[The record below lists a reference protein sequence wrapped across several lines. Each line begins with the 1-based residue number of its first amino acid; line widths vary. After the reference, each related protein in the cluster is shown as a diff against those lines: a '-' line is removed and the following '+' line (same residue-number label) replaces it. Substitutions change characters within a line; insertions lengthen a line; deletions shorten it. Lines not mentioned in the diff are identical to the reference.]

1 MDKCDMGKEGILK
14 TRIWREKEEDEE
26 KLKPLKALC
35 NASMQHCVSAT
46 ELIHKML
53 NLNVTYPKLDNV
65 FFLIN

>member
-1 MDKCDMGKEGILK
+1 MDECEIGKEGILK

-46 ELIHKML
+46 ETDTQ
-53 NLNVTYPKLDNV
+53 NVKFKCHLSQ
-65 FFLIN
+65 IR